1 MPEQFKAGAQQ
12 AVANVFAMY
21 AEFLVLGHYF
31 RLAPP
36 NLATV
41 HFLVMPVPSAMVDG
55 VVVQPNDERL
65 LFDATEL
72 AAVDQPRP
80 DDYIVQS
87 SNGLRRDVITAHLDV
102 TGTMWAMVA
111 RKVL

>member
-12 AVANVFAMY
+12 AVGNLFALY
-21 AEFLVLGHYF
+21 AELLVLGHYF
-31 RLAPP
+31 RVAPP

-41 HFLVMPVPSAMVDG
+41 HFLVMPVPPALVDRTI
-55 VVVQPNDERL
+55 VQPNDERL

-80 DDYIVQS
+80 DDYVVQS
-87 SNGLRRDVITAHLDV
+87 SNSLRRDIITAHLDV

>member
-1 MPEQFKAGAQQ
+1 MPEQFKAGAKQ
-12 AVANVFAMY
+12 AVGNLFELY
-21 AEFLVLGHYF
+21 AEFLVLGHFY
-31 RLAPP
+31 RTGS
-36 NLATV
+36 NLATAR
-41 HFLVMPVPSAMVDG
+41 FLVMPVPPAMVDG
-55 VVVQPNDERL
+55 TIVQPNDERL

-80 DDYIVQS
+80 DDYVVQV
-87 SNGLRRDVITAHLDV
+87 SNSLRRDVVTAHLDV

>member
-12 AVANVFAMY
+12 AVGNLFAMY
-21 AEFLVLGHYF
+21 AEFLVAGHYF
-31 RLAPP
+31 RAAT

-41 HFLVMPVPSAMVDG
+41 KFLVMPVPPALVDG
-55 VVVQPNDERL
+55 AIVQPNDEKL
-65 LFDATEL
+65 LFDAVDL

-80 DDYIVQS
+80 DDYVVASAS
-87 SNGLRRDVITAHLDV
+87 SLRRDIVTAHLDV
-102 TGTMWAMVA
+102 TGTMWTMVA